1 MSDGLAARIA
11 EVVADADDDQLATVL
26 DAVRD
31 SVNDQRALRRQ
42 LERRAPVSVRDD
54 LLGLFRGQ
62 DVATVLVALDAA
74 LAVAAVERKR
84 HGRGELVW
92 TGPPTKT
99 LRVRPTRAV
108 VHELV
113 ERAVRSI
120 TLVTFASHDIKPL
133 IHDLDRA
140 RLERQVSVRVVLET
154 REDSAYGTGPD
165 AVKALAY
172 LQYAVPIYRWP
183 GELRGPTGASMH
195 VKCIVRD
202 GEEALIS
209 SANLTS
215 AAMDRNME
223 LGLLVRGGHTPR
235 RIEQHFD
242 DLISD
247 GKLRTL

>member
-11 EVVADADDDQLATVL
+11 EVVADADDAQLATVL
-26 DAVRD
+26 DVVRS
-31 SVNDQRALRRQ
+31 SVDDPRALRRH
-42 LERRAPVSVRDD
+42 LERRAPISIRDD

-62 DVATVLVALDAA
+62 DAAAVLVALDAA
-74 LAVAAVERKR
+74 LAVASLERDR

-92 TGPPTKT
+92 TGPPTQT

-108 VHELV
+108 VHELI
-113 ERAVRSI
+113 ERATHRL

-140 RLERQVSVRVVLET
+140 RLDRGVAVRVILET
-154 REDSAYGTGPD
+154 REDSAGGTGPD

-172 LQYAVPIYRWP
+172 LQYAIPIYRWP
-183 GELRGPTGASMH
+183 GELRGPNGASMH
-195 VKCIVRD
+195 VKCVVRD
-202 GEEALIS
+202 REEALIS

-223 LGLLVRGGHTPR
+223 LGLLVRGGRTPR

-242 DLISD
+242 DLIAD
-247 GKLRTL
+247 GELQPL